1 MAHASEVSGQRVPNR
16 RWAIGLLLGIGVL
29 INYFDRINLSVA
41 APQMK
46 EAFNLSPADMGLLFS
61 AFFWPYALL
70 QVPAGLFLDRFGV
83 TRVGRWGAF
92 LWGLASAITVFASGF
107 GGVFAARAV
116 LGIAEAP
123 GFPVSSKAT
132 GYWFP
137 RKERALATA
146 IFDAAAKFSNVI
158 GVPLVAV
165 VVVNAG
171 WRWGFGVTAL
181 LSFAYFIAFLV
192 IYRDPSKD
200 SKLSP
205 VELDY
210 IQKGGATPEGTSS
223 ASVFGMLGYLL
234 TKTKVWGLT
243 IGFAAYGYSFYLFLT
258 WLPGYLVQTMHMSIL
273 KSAGFAAIPWAV
285 ATVTD
290 LVVGGWL
297 IDHLI
302 ARGKD
307 ETRVRKAVLVTGMLF
322 GLAVFGA
329 TQTVNPVWAI
339 FWISIALGGLA
350 AAAPVGWSL
359 PSLIAPKGGVGTVG
373 GIMNFAN
380 NLMGVAA
387 PIVTGFIVGATNSF
401 TNAFLV
407 AGVILA
413 VGIVS
418 FVFVMGP
425 IQAIPEPTDR
435 DEDARRAT
443 SKTST
448 PTG

>member
-1 MAHASEVSGQRVPNR
+1 
-16 RWAIGLLLGIGVL
+16 LGIGVL

-181 LSFAYFIAFLV
+181 LSLAYFIAFLL

-200 SKLSP
+200 SKLSAA
-205 VELDY
+205 ELDY

-329 TQTVNPVWAI
+329 TQTVKPEWAI

-425 IQAIPEPTDR
+425 IEAIAEPTDVDGEAGR
-435 DEDARRAT
+435 TT
-443 SKTST
+443 SKSST
-448 PTG
+448 PAG

>member
-1 MAHASEVSGQRVPNR
+1 MTSTAAQRVAKR
-16 RWAIGLLLGIGVL
+16 RWVMGVLLGVGVL

-41 APQMK
+41 APQLK
-46 EAFNLSPADMGLLFS
+46 AAFDLSPAEMGLLFS

-70 QVPAGLFLDRFGV
+70 QVPAGIVLDRFGV
-83 TRVGRWGAF
+83 TRLGRWGAF
-92 LWGLASAITVFASGF
+92 LWAMASAVTAFASGF
-107 GGVFAARAV
+107 GGIFAARAM

-165 VVVNAG
+165 VVVGMG

-181 LSFAYFIAFLV
+181 LSFAYFVAFYF
-192 IYRDPSKD
+192 IYRDPSQD
-200 SKLSP
+200 AKLSQAEHRYI
-205 VELDY
+205 VE
-210 IQKGGATPEGTSS
+210 GGATPEGASS
-223 ASVFGMLGYLL
+223 ASAFSMLGYLL
-234 TKTKVWGLT
+234 KKAKVWGLT

-285 ATVTD
+285 ATVAD
-290 LVVGGWL
+290 LLVGGWL

-302 ARGKD
+302 ARGHD
-307 ETRVRKAVLVTGMLF
+307 ETRVRKGVLVCGMVL

-329 TQTVNPVWAI
+329 TLTTNPLWAI
-339 FWISIALGGLA
+339 VWISIALGGLA

-359 PSLIAPKGGVGTVG
+359 PSLIAPKGGVGTIG
-373 GIMNFAN
+373 GIMNFVN

-387 PIVTGFIVGATNSF
+387 PVVTGYIVGATNSF
-401 TNAFLV
+401 ANAFLI
-407 AGVILA
+407 AGVILV
-413 VGIVS
+413 VGIIS
-418 FVFVMGP
+418 FVFVMGRIEP
-425 IQAIPEPTDR
+425 IAEPDEQA
-435 DEDARRAT
+435 
-443 SKTST
+443 T
-448 PTG
+448 PGRTFMA

>member
-1 MAHASEVSGQRVPNR
+1 M
-16 RWAIGLLLGIGVL
+16 LGIGVL

-46 EAFNLSPADMGLLFS
+46 EAFNLSPGEMGLLFS

-70 QVPAGLFLDRFGV
+70 QVPAGLLLDRYGV
-83 TRVGRWGAF
+83 TRIGRLGAF

-181 LSFAYFIAFLV
+181 LSLAYFVAFLT

-200 SKLSP
+200 SRLSAE
-205 VELDY
+205 ELDY
-210 IQKGGATPEGTSS
+210 IQQGGATPEGTPGG
-223 ASVFGMLGYLL
+223 SVFGMLGYLL

-285 ATVTD
+285 ATATD
-290 LVVGGWL
+290 LLVGGWL

-307 ETRVRKAVLVTGMLF
+307 ETRVRRAVLVTGMLF

-329 TQTVNPVWAI
+329 TQTTNPGWAI
-339 FWISIALGGLA
+339 FWISVALGGLA

-359 PSLIAPKGGVGTVG
+359 PSLIAPKGGVGTIG

-418 FVFVMGP
+418 FVFVMGR
-425 IQAIPEPTDR
+425 IEAIPEPAAKN
-435 DEDARRAT
+435 EADARTA
-443 SKTST
+443 SKTT
-448 PTG
+448 TTTD